1 KRGREIIARIKTYDP
16 TRPVFTH
23 HGDDVGDVFTTN
35 FYLNLIPLQERI
47 EWMSDWAK
55 KGEMPFWGIEFGT
68 PLYTTLLR
76 GRAGYG
82 PSQASEPL
90 ISEFTAIYFGAD
102 AYKVESPAYREQI
115 RARFKADQ
123 EYTGW
128 HYEPLIRN
136 APSFQQLQSLFH
148 TQTNR
153 TWRTWGLSGGTIPWD
168 NGYRLTGRESENL
181 EIGPFVPGRLGVY
194 KPSVRLE
201 KPELSRAGTAL
212 KAANSDTLAYI
223 GGAPLFTES
232 SHNFRAGTS
241 VRKQV
246 VLLNDARSPQKYS
259 FRWSANVDG
268 KPVGQGSGNGTLA
281 VAQTKFAPVRFSLP
295 ATLLNAKS
303 DGEISLSAT
312 IGSVTHTDTF
322 TFRAFANPATTSRG
336 AIAVYDPAGD
346 TTKLL
351 RGMGYTPQAWNGAAV
366 PLLVVGR
373 KALTSSSKLPAS
385 LEAYVQNG
393 GRAIVMG
400 QTPDFLRDYL
410 GFRTTY
416 HATRRVFRVNG
427 QHPVVAGLDETD
439 LRDWA
444 GTGTLIDGYPTE
456 YKISRASE
464 PYAGWRWGNR
474 GSVASVAVEKPHR
487 AGWRPLLE
495 AEFDLAYS
503 PLMELDF
510 GRGRLT
516 LCTLDLEDQVSADPA
531 AEKIAR
537 QLFDYVATA
546 PLAPRVETAY
556 LGGPNGQ
563 KTLNDL
569 GVLFKAAQTL
579 PATAKL
585 AIIGENAPVET
596 SSLEDFARGGGKVVF
611 LARSE
616 SIAGAQIE
624 NVNNFGGSLS
634 VPSWPE
640 AAGLSPSDLRWRVNG
655 DAKLVKTGAEIGAD
669 GQLARRAVG
678 NGVLLWSQLDP
689 AQFDAD
695 KNTYFRFTRWRQT
708 RALSQLLANAGA
720 SFDKDVTVFRPQIAE
735 TDRISFATGDW
746 KAVLTNPLAP
756 SPSPDKGHEDPG
768 ISPAAQNLLA
778 LAADETKMQTVKVPT
793 VWEAYGP
800 DWLKDGEGV
809 FRKTFEIPARFAGQ
823 DLQLSLGSVD
833 DNETTYLDGELLGT
847 TNGWNQRRVY
857 TIPAA
862 KATAGKH

>member
-1 KRGREIIARIKTYDP
+1 MSDSADRIGMPITGVLNNMGPTVRRLGQTWASQRYETRMAADMKRFRNHPSIIMWGTTGNFFGWKDDQNPRKIGRRNIHADDVKWNIKANRGREIIARIKTYDP

-47 EWMSDWAK
+47 EWLSDWAK
-55 KGEMPFWGIEFGT
+55 NGEMPFWGVEFGT

-102 AYKVESPAYREQI
+102 SYKVEAPAYREQI

-168 NGYRLTGRESENL
+168 DGYRLTGRESENL
-181 EIGPFVPGRLGVY
+181 ELGPFVPGRLGVY
-194 KPSVRLE
+194 KPSVRVD
-201 KPELSRAGTAL
+201 KPELSRAGIAL
-212 KAANSDTLAYI
+212 KAANSETLAYL

-232 SHNFRAGTS
+232 SHNFRAGTR
-241 VRKQV
+241 VQKQV

-259 FRWSANVDG
+259 FRWSAKVDG
-268 KPVGQGSGNGTLA
+268 KIVGQGNGNGVLT
-281 VAQTKFAPVRFSLP
+281 VAQTKFAPIRFRLP
-295 ATLLNAKS
+295 ATLINAKS

-312 IGSVTHTDTF
+312 IGSATHTDTF
-322 TFRAFANPATTSRG
+322 AFRVFANPATISRG
-336 AIAVYDPAGD
+336 AIAVFDPAGE

-351 RGMGYTPQAWNGAAV
+351 RGLGYTPQAWNGRAV

-373 KALTSSSKLPAS
+373 KALTSSAKLPAS
-385 LEAYVQNG
+385 LEGYVQNG

-400 QTPDFLRDYL
+400 QTPEFLRDYL

-416 HATRRVFRVNG
+416 HPTRRVFRVNG
-427 QHPVVAGLDETD
+427 NHPVVAGLDETD

-444 GTGTLIDGYPTE
+444 GTGTLVDGYPTE
-456 YKISRASE
+456 YKISRTSE
-464 PYAGWRWGNR
+464 PYSGWRWGNR

-516 LCTLDLEDQVSADPA
+516 LCTLDLEDQTTADPA
-531 AEKIAR
+531 AAKIAR
-537 QLFDYVATA
+537 QLFSYVATA
-546 PLAPRVETAY
+546 PLAPRVETVY

-569 GVLFKAAQTL
+569 GVNFKASQTL
-579 PATAKL
+579 PVGARL
-585 AIIGENAPVET
+585 AIIGENAPVEA
-596 SSLEDFARGGGKVVF
+596 SVLEEFARGGGKVVF

-616 SIAGAQIE
+616 AIAGAQIE
-624 NVNNFGGSLS
+624 NATDFGGSLS

-655 DAKLVKTGAEIGAD
+655 NAKVDQNRRRSWRRWPTAPPRCRQGRVAVES
-669 GQLARRAVG
+669 AR
-678 NGVLLWSQLDP
+678 
-689 AQFDAD
+689 
-695 KNTYFRFTRWRQT
+695 
-708 RALSQLLANAGA
+708 
-720 SFDKDVTVFRPQIAE
+720 
-735 TDRISFATGDW
+735 
-746 KAVLTNPLAP
+746 PLA
-756 SPSPDKGHEDPG
+756 
-768 ISPAAQNLLA
+768 
-778 LAADETKMQTVKVPT
+778 V
-793 VWEAYGP
+793 
-800 DWLKDGEGV
+800 
-809 FRKTFEIPARFAGQ
+809 
-823 DLQLSLGSVD
+823 
-833 DNETTYLDGELLGT
+833 
-847 TNGWNQRRVY
+847 RRR
-857 TIPAA
+857 
-862 KATAGKH
+862 